1 MREALCGLLAVAL
14 RTPTFMVRS
23 KQVVKSKKKVHGT

>member
-23 KQVVKSKKKVHGT
+23 KVVKSKKKVHGT